1 MERLSTTP
9 FGARPVSA
17 ALLQT
22 VERIERKAEIPHT
35 DKWSLFRDLCTARH
49 AFGVSDRDLTVLNAL
64 LTFHRE
70 TTLSDNQQT
79 IVFPSNAA
87 LCDRAH
93 GMAESTL
100 RRHLAALVEAGLLLR
115 HDSPNGKRYAHKD
128 ASGVVVCAFGFDLR
142 PLLLRAREIA
152 VAAAETKAAELEMK
166 RKRERLTLTL
176 RDANKL
182 IEYKLDCVGDARPW
196 LELLERCTVARRA
209 ARRKLDADA
218 LDAELSTADELLE
231 EVTALMRHGSVI
243 DSEEMSG
250 NGRVSERHYQNSNTY
265 PYESECLEKSKAK
278 PEPARKRGAQG
289 REAERQAR
297 EIPFG
302 LVRQACPEMATYAKG
317 RLSDWR
323 DLIRAAH
330 FVRGMMG
337 VSPSAWDE
345 AIVEMGEVP
354 ASVTLACMLERIT
367 EIRSPGGYL
376 RSLSRKAAAGTFSP
390 IPMVTALLNTSGR

>member
-22 VERIERKAEIPHT
+22 VERLERKTEIPYT
-35 DKWSLFRDLCTARH
+35 DKWSLFRDLCTARQ
-49 AFGVSDRDLTVLNAL
+49 AFGVTDRDLTVLNAL

-70 TTLSDNQQT
+70 ATLSDNQQT
-79 IVFPSNAA
+79 IVFPSNAS

-128 ASGVVVCAFGFDLR
+128 ASGVVVRAFGFDLR

-152 VAAAETKAAELEMK
+152 VAAAETKAAALEMK
-166 RKRERLTLTL
+166 RKREQLTLTL
-176 RDANKL
+176 RDASKL
-182 IEYKLDCVGDARPW
+182 IEYKLNRIGDTGPW
-196 LELLERCTVARRA
+196 LELSERCSSARRA
-209 ARRKLDADA
+209 ARRKLDAATLDTQLSLAEA
-218 LDAELSTADELLE
+218 LLGEVMTLMSAEIT
-231 EVTALMRHGSVI
+231 T
-243 DSEEMSG
+243 DSNGVSG
-250 NGRVSERHYQNSNTY
+250 NGRVFERHHQTSNTE
-265 PYESECLEKSKAK
+265 PTESEPLEKSEAK
-278 PEPARKRGAQG
+278 PDCSRTR
-289 REAERQAR
+289 RHSRDAERKTR

-302 LVRQACPEMATYAKG
+302 LVREACPEVASYAKG
-317 RLSDWR
+317 RMSDWR
-323 DLIRAAH
+323 DLVRAAH

-345 AIVEMGEVP
+345 AVVNMGEVS
-354 ASVTLACMLERIT
+354 ASVTLACMLERFN
-367 EIRSPGGYL
+367 EIKSPGGYL
-376 RSLSRKAAAGTFSP
+376 RSLSRKAADGTFSP
-390 IPMVTALLNTSGR
+390 IPMITALLNTAHR